1 MECRER
7 AAIYDIVENS
17 NFFQVVSNSDPDKLN
32 KFYKLNPGLV
42 RPSDLNRRMMILE
55 KVDENDNED
64 FEYEAEEPRK
74 MVTPK
79 LDLTKLREYRE

>member
-42 RPSDLNRRMMILE
+42 RPSDLNRRTMILE

-64 FEYEAEEPRK
+64 FEY
-74 MVTPK
+74 
-79 LDLTKLREYRE
+79 